1 MGLCKN
7 VVVNGVL
14 RKKSGQLCS
23 RMDKFKEVKTFFF
36 IYSLKYYSGTPSYG
50 HLVNTVASSLRPL
63 FIGRLAKTTILFL
76 VKKPS
81 FIRSPRYYATI
92 FLPIGDRINE
102 LPLDYQSETTS
113 HKFNIAGTRQIQC
126 IMLTLVWFKS

>member
-1 MGLCKN
+1 MVFYAKN
-7 VVVNGVL
+7 PANYVQGWINSKKL
-14 RKKSGQLCS
+14 RP
-23 RMDKFKEVKTFFF
+23 FFF

-50 HLVNTVASSLRPL
+50 HLGNTVTSSLRPL

-113 HKFNIAGTRQIQC
+113 R
-126 IMLTLVWFKS
+126 LVQKLN